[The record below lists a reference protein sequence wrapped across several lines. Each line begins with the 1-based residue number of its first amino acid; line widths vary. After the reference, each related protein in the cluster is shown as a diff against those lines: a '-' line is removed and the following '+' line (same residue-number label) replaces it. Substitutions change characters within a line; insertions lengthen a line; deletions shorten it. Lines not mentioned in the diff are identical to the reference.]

1 MSEADAMWQFQLCDW
16 GAEYGNTEPTHE
28 VIMGKRQD
36 VVFKGS
42 RAACWA
48 FRRLN
53 GGFVREYSGEFDY
66 E

>member
-1 MSEADAMWQFQLCDW
+1 MSEADVMWQAQLCNL
-16 GAEYGNTEPTHE
+16 GAEGDEEPTHE

-36 VVFKGS
+36 VVFAGS

-48 FRRLN
+48 FRRAN
-53 GGFVREYSGEFDY
+53 GGFVRDYSGEHDH